1 MVSFNDFVR
10 NQALKDELPFGI
22 DFDIQ
27 PPKAIGATEVIS
39 TFTFPKYN
47 ELLNREAWFYTVLDG
62 IVNSSVSNSTLLYR
76 RLGRDLV
83 RLCESIT
90 DEKLLKAIMPKPE
103 KVDPENPDAY
113 LHKPLPLQYA
123 LVYITNPPT
132 ELATSQEYLD
142 FEVEHKD
149 DLANLIDSLKLG
161 ENAKGVEW
169 VKVTFFMISR
179 IDGNWTHSDTG
190 CLLESQIESISKFI
204 TREANKGVDPEPLA
218 QDEEIELDPKS
229 KDKGEAVKLEKA
241 A

>member
-1 MVSFNDFVR
+1 MVAFEDFVK
-10 NQALKDELPFGI
+10 NQMLKDEVPFGI
-22 DFDIQ
+22 SFNIQ
-27 PPKAIGATEVIS
+27 PPKSIGATETIAG
-39 TFTFPKYN
+39 FNFPKFN
-47 ELLNREAWFYTVLDG
+47 ELLNREAWFYNVLDG

-83 RLCESIT
+83 KTCGTIT
-90 DEKLLKAIMPKPE
+90 DEKLLKAIMPEPE
-103 KVDPENPDAY
+103 EKDPDNPDSY
-113 LHKPLPLQYA
+113 LHEPLPLQYA

-132 ELATSQEYLD
+132 ELATSQVYLD

-149 DLANLIDSLKLG
+149 DLTNLIDSLKLG

-190 CLLESQIESISKFI
+190 CLLESQIEAISKFI
-204 TREANKGVDPEPLA
+204 TREANKGVDPEPIDR
-218 QDEEIELDPKS
+218 DEEIELDTTS
-229 KDKGEAVKLEKA
+229 KDKGTSGKLEEA